1 MTHRDS
7 NLFLFINLECNLP
20 FVIGSHEV
28 GLYLSVNPLD
38 PILLMF
44 LHFLLLS
51 LAWNMGRGVR
61 FHPPPPGGSE
71 MREGKKLTSIT
82 PHTYPKVRHVMQKR
96 VTKVIYCGKYS

>member
-51 LAWNMGRGVR
+51 LAWNMGRGGGGSG
-61 FHPPPPGGSE
+61 FTPPPPGGSE
-71 MREGKKLTSIT
+71 M
-82 PHTYPKVRHVMQKR
+82 
-96 VTKVIYCGKYS
+96 